1 MIQKGDKILFEATVI
16 ETRDAG
22 NIVLQV
28 GDRHFTAS
36 ADAIERARFVSMP
49 SIAPKPKSKPKGPAK
64 RGRR

>member
-1 MIQKGDKILFEATVI
+1 MIQKGDKILFEATVV

-36 ADAIERARFVSMP
+36 ADAIERARYMAQP
-49 SIAPKPKSKPKGPAK
+49 STPSAKGKGKGGK
-64 RGRR
+64 RR